1 MKALKII
8 NIEAIPYR
16 LPVRREF
23 RWAGLQD
30 SVGGFVC
37 VKIETDQGIIG
48 FGEATPLPDWGG
60 DYGRRSG
67 ETLNTVIDI
76 VTNVIKPLLIGKDP
90 TDIAA
95 IHQVME
101 VYVNGNSYA
110 KCAVD
115 IALYDILG
123 KYVGLPVYKL
133 LGGKVREEVPVGHM
147 IGIMSLEEARVEARG
162 AYEDGIRAF
171 QIKSGEDYDR
181 DIAVVKMLREEFGHD
196 VWLRLDANKGYK
208 NVKTTLNILS
218 KMTKDGVSM
227 LDMLEQP
234 VEGFKD
240 MAVVTDKLSIKT
252 IMDEGCWN
260 MADAFEAIQNRS
272 TDAISIYLA
281 KAGGIYNASKVAM
294 LADTFNIPCDVN
306 GSLESAIGTAA
317 NIHFA
322 LSHPAVSLPCVIS
335 VNAPAGKHHY
345 KYGGHFYEDDI
356 CVEAFPVKGGSLL
369 PLENPGLG
377 IEIDLEKLE
386 KYRVK

>member
-1 MKALKII
+1 MKELKITK
-8 NIEAIPYR
+8 IEAISYR

-37 VKIETDQGIIG
+37 VRIETNQGIVG

-67 ETLNTVIDI
+67 ETLNTVKDI
-76 VTNVIKPLLIGKDP
+76 VINVIKPLLIDKDP
-90 TDIAA
+90 TDIAH
-95 IHQVME
+95 IHQLME
-101 VYVNGNSYA
+101 TYVNGNSYA

-133 LGGKVREEVPVGHM
+133 LGGKVRDEVPVGHM
-147 IGIMSLEEARVEARG
+147 IGIMSLEEAREEARG

-181 DIAVVKMLREEFGHD
+181 DIEVVKMLRKEFGDD

-208 NVKTTLNILS
+208 NVKTTLNILNQ
-218 KMTKDGVSM
+218 MTENGVSM

-234 VEGFKD
+234 VEGFTD
-240 MAVVTDKLSIKT
+240 MAIVTDKLPIKT

-260 MADAFEAIQNRS
+260 VADAFEAIQRRS
-272 TDAISIYLA
+272 TDAFSIYLA
-281 KAGGIYNASKVAM
+281 KAGGIYQASKVAM
-294 LADTFNIPCDVN
+294 LAETFNIPCDVN

-322 LSHPAVSLPCVIS
+322 LAHPAVSLPCVIS
-335 VNAPAGKHHY
+335 INAPEGKHHY
-345 KYGGHFYEDDI
+345 QYGGHFYEDDI
-356 CVEAFPVKGGSLL
+356 CTEAFPVRNGALL
-369 PLENPGLG
+369 PLDKPGLG
-377 IEIDLEKLE
+377 IEIDMEKLE
-386 KYRVK
+386 KYRV